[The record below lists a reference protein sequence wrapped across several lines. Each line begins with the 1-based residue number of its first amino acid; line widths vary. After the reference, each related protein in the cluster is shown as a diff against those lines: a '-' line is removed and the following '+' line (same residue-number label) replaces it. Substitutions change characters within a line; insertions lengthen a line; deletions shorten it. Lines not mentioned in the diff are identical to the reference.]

1 MRAAAAA
8 RCTLHPVE
16 QDDLLAVMA
25 AVVGVGLLMA
35 GAWLLHPVAGL
46 WVLGAA
52 LLAGATGYVRG
63 GS

>member
-1 MRAAAAA
+1 
-8 RCTLHPVE
+8 
-16 QDDLLAVMA
+16 MA